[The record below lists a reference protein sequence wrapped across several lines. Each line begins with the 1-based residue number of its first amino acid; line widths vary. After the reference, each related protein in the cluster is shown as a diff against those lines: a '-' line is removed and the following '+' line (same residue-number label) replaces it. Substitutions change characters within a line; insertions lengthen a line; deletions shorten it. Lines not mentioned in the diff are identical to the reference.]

1 METAFPQLEFVLAT
15 TGNVQTQVN
24 NVEDLI
30 AQQVD
35 APVILPLAEP
45 VKAAKAR
52 GIFFQHQCDICCASS
67 SDPVPGCRDRNDPN
81 RLLKKDFE
89 RATQRKSFW
98 IQLISAR
105 K

>member
-30 AQQVD
+30 AQQID

-67 SDPVPGCRDRNDPN
+67 SDPAPDRNRPKVAHRAAPLVLALHLQLGSLGRVAPLPN
-81 RLLKKDFE
+81 
-89 RATQRKSFW
+89 
-98 IQLISAR
+98 
-105 K
+105 